1 MAGDLV
7 RSELASGPEDD
18 SGTVRRETG
27 AGGVSTELDERTLR
41 EHGPGAPDDLSD
53 LLEEVRILQQ
63 GAQMLTAFL
72 ILLPFSAGFAKI
84 GLVERWIYLAT
95 FLSAVAS
102 LVFLSAPAAQHRL
115 ERPLLDRSRFKD
127 VATRTVIAGV
137 VFLSFALG
145 LATLLVISEVLG
157 GLAGQIAAV
166 SVAGCIAVLWWI
178 VPIRRQLRH
187 RRRAP

>member
-1 MAGDLV
+1 MSSFGWV
-7 RSELASGPEDD
+7 MPEQ
-18 SGTVRRETG
+18 S
-27 AGGVSTELDERTLR
+27 
-41 EHGPGAPDDLSD
+41 HGPDDLGD

-63 GAQMLTAFL
+63 GAQTLTAFL

-84 GLVERWIYLAT
+84 GVLERWIYLVT

-115 ERPLLDRSRFKD
+115 ERPLVDRARFKD
-127 VATRTVIAGV
+127 VATRTVVAGSL
-137 VFLSFALG
+137 FLSCALG

-157 GLAGQIAAV
+157 SLAGSIAAV

-178 VPIRRQLRH
+178 VPIH
-187 RRRAP
+187 RRRRHDPGAP